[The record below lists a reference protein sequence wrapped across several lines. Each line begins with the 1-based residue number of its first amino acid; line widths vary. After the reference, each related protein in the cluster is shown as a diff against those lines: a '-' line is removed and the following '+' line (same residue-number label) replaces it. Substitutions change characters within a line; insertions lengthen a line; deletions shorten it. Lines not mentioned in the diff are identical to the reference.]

1 MRCAWQA
8 YLSLLPQWMRQEVD
22 QSGKNDLQELR
33 MRTGQQPIMMQRL
46 GRRVLPRNVTKEDI
60 TFVINAAS
68 EYSPWAARTLER
80 GFLTAPG
87 GHRIGVCGVATV
99 SEGKMCGITLPNSL
113 CLRVARDFIGISGD
127 ALKTTESIL
136 IIGPPGSGK
145 TTLLRDLIRS
155 KSNLELGSISVVDE
169 REELFPHYKGQA
181 CFDAGLHTDILSGCG
196 KADGIDAVLRCMN
209 PTWIAVDEITSK
221 ADCDALLQAG
231 WCGIKLMATAH
242 ADSMYDL
249 KMRPV
254 YRPLIEYKL
263 FSTVLVLR
271 RDKSWTMER
280 IHL

>member
-8 YLSLLPQWMRQEVD
+8 YLNLLPQWMRLEVD
-22 QSGKNDLQELR
+22 QYGKNDLQELR
-33 MRTGQQPIMMQRL
+33 MRTGRQPIMMHRF
-46 GRRVLPRNVTKEDI
+46 GRRVLHRNVTKEDI

-68 EYSPWAARTLER
+68 EYSPWAARTLEK

-99 SEGKMCGITLPNSL
+99 SGDKMCGITLPNSL

-127 ALKTTESIL
+127 TLKTTESIL

-155 KSNLELGSISVVDE
+155 KSDLELGSISVVDE
-169 REELFPHYKGQA
+169 REELFPLYKGQA

-209 PTWIAVDEITSK
+209 PAWIAVDEITSK
-221 ADCDALLQAG
+221 SDCDALLHAG
-231 WCGIKLMATAH
+231 WCGVKLMATAH
-242 ADSMYDL
+242 ADSIYDL

-263 FSTVLVLR
+263 FSTVLILR